1 MIFNTILTIVGMA
14 CLTNLAHKAPL
25 YHTFLVKN
33 NIDRKPFNCV
43 MCSTFWYTFGFTL
56 LSNPAES
63 IFIAATAAILA
74 EIINIQIH
82 KL

>member
-43 MCSTFWYTFGFTL
+43 MCSTFWYTFGFTVIPL
-56 LSNPAES
+56 GLDS
-63 IFIAATAAILA
+63 IFIAAAAALLA
-74 EIINIQIH
+74 ELINIQIH
-82 KL
+82 KI